1 MSTRRIT
8 RTVAILLA
16 LALVLVACTAGDDSS
31 EAPDAAR
38 DLTGEAD
45 MGAPAATEGGDT
57 AEEATNDGAASGFDE
72 DQGLGSGP
80 LITTE
85 GEITTGR
92 DIIYTAYLTI
102 AVNDVSAASR
112 EASQI
117 VSSLGGLLFGQETTG
132 GVEPRTTLVF
142 RVLPEDFGEALD
154 RLGSLGTIRD
164 QRVTADDVTERV
176 VDLQSRIN
184 TAEVSV
190 ERLRSL
196 LETATA
202 IEDIAAL
209 ENQLLQRE
217 TNLETLRGQLRTIQD
232 QVDLAT
238 ITVTITE
245 AIVRPAISVDVT
257 SYPGVADAGLSCP
270 GNSTLEV
277 EQGDPVTVCFEI
289 TNVGDVPLTDLTLTD
304 PVLGIDLSDLTLVF
318 GQTEGPLEPGES
330 LVYFLAFDVEETVRL
345 QTRVAAIP
353 LDEAGE
359 PLEGRGVADTA
370 TAIIVGAEPS
380 GLPGFADGLEASWS
394 LLVFIAGAVVLAA
407 GAIVPF
413 LWLVPVIWLIVRWVR
428 RRSGSNTEQGSAP
441 GEEQED
447 EEAPEP
453 AGV

>member
-57 AEEATNDGAASGFDE
+57 AEEATDDGAASGVDE

-80 LITTE
+80 LITTD

-142 RVLPEDFGEALD
+142 RVLPEDFGVALD

-289 TNVGDVPLTDLTLTD
+289 TNVGDAPLTDLTLTD
-304 PVLGIDLSDLTLVF
+304 PVLGIDLSDLSLVF
-318 GQTEGPLEPGES
+318 GQTEEPLEPGES

-353 LDEAGE
+353 LDEEGE

-370 TAIIVGAEPS
+370 TAIVVGVEPS

-394 LLVFIAGAVVLAA
+394 LLEFIAGAVVLAA

-428 RRSGSNTEQGSAP
+428 RSDSNTEQDSAP
-441 GEEQED
+441 GDEQE
-447 EEAPEP
+447 EAEAPEP
-453 AGV
+453 AGA